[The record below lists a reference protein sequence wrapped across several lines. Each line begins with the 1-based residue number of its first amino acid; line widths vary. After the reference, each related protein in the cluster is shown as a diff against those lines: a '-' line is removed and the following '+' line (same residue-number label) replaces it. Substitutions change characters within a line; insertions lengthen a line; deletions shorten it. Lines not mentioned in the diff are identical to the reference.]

1 MLNKN
6 TANVIVDLEHS
17 NPFSIAP
24 IIQAKVTLQEIL
36 DLIKTKM
43 DSPAYKFEPYM
54 AKHFNEQHPTFPRLN
69 TMDYAGVYVFDKN
82 WYMRECG
89 EVVPSLDLFYH
100 LPFTTVVVT
109 INLRTKNAIV
119 RSRYFTNDF
128 IWYNQP
134 ERSIAI
140 NRVELLKMLT

>member
-6 TANVIVDLEHS
+6 ITNVVVDMEHS

-24 IIQAKVTLQEIL
+24 IIQAKVTLEEIL
-36 DLIKTKM
+36 TLIKTKL
-43 DSPAYKFEPYM
+43 DSPSYKFEPYF
-54 AKHFNEQHPTFPRLN
+54 AKHVNEQHPTFPRLN
-69 TMDYAGVYVFDKN
+69 TMDYAGIYIFDKN
-82 WYMRECG
+82 WYMTHHG
-89 EVVPSLDLFYH
+89 VSVPSLDLFYH

-109 INLRTKNAIV
+109 VNLRTKIAIV

-140 NRVELLKMLT
+140 NRVELVKMLT